1 MEKTNVYLNQRVP
14 APTLVVWVLNVRKV
28 FALYQDLDHRAE
40 IDDELSNNE
49 EPEDPFLDLTCAGE
63 FEQVEAE
70 RNSRYRRADDTKG
83 LTDEL
88 LFHGIRSLLI

>member
-1 MEKTNVYLNQRVP
+1 MRE
-14 APTLVVWVLNVRKV
+14 V

-40 IDDELSNNE
+40 IDDELSNYE
-49 EPEDPFLDLTCAGE
+49 EPENAFLGLVCAGE

-70 RNSRYRRADDTKG
+70 RDSGYRRADDTKG

-88 LFHGIRSLLI
+88 LFHGIRSLLIC